1 MIYSKLLGA
10 GALLVAAAMP
20 TASHAADAFVPVSDV
35 WTGPYIGAFGGYT
48 WLDAHGEFGGDDITD
63 GGPVD
68 GFLLGGQIGY
78 NKQID
83 SAVLGLEADLAY
95 SDASGTVDAEGE
107 SASVD
112 LNYLATIRGRAG
124 IVLGESD
131 RTLLFATAGLAIGD
145 FDVDFEGDSV
155 GNTHLGVVVGAG
167 LEHMVT
173 DNISIKAEYNYM
185 KFESKGLDFDGD
197 GDSEGEN
204 ISYDGHVIK
213 LGVDFHF

>member
-10 GALLVAAAMP
+10 GVILVAAAMP
-20 TASHAADAFVPVSDV
+20 NVANAADPFVPVADI

-48 WLDAHGEFGGDDITD
+48 WLDADGEFSGDDITD
-63 GGPVD
+63 GGPID

-83 SAVLGLEADLAY
+83 SAVLGLEADIAY

-124 IVLGESD
+124 LVFGESD
-131 RTLLFATAGLAIGD
+131 STLLFATAGLAVGD

-155 GNTHLGVVVGAG
+155 GHTHLGLVVGAG
-167 LEHMVT
+167 LEHKVT
-173 DNISIKAEYNYM
+173 DDISIKAEYNYM
-185 KFESKGLDFDGD
+185 DFERKGLDFDGD

-204 ISYDGHVIK
+204 IAFDGHAVK
-213 LGVDFHF
+213 LGVNFHF